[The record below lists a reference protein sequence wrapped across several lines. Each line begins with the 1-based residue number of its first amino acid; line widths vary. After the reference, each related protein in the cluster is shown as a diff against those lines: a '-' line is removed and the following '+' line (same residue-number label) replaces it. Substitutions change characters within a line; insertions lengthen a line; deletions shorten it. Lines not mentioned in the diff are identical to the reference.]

1 MHLIWENPYRVLG
14 VWAGANDREIIRQK
28 TRFKAYLK
36 VNKQVETDTD
46 LSFLPL
52 VNRSETTVQKAISS
66 VEKTD
71 QKILHSL
78 FWFSNLTPIDNT
90 AINHLTNDNIDKA
103 TQIWLKP
110 ARQPTLSLRKVSAL
124 NNLSTLH
131 FARALSKNL
140 NDNGASVNEA
150 LALKVQAL
158 KFNSLKTLANSYGDE
173 TFHLD
178 TSIHKSIVENFFQ
191 LLQKSIQSHKS
202 LNGEIITSLIPKM
215 DSNVRESA
223 EKIFSGQSISTIESA
238 LSTAKKKRTDN
249 SSDAN
254 ITGKHLYSRTYE
266 PLKHLENVLGHE
278 NMTYQMHADKVAQEL
293 IECGISYYNHHTKG
307 YNVDPG
313 DDTMNLL
320 NKAKSLATG
329 SMVKDRI
336 KKNLPTV
343 KKWQQNK
350 ESRNKLKAIESEFEF
365 INNKLDQGISGNQ
378 TIQKAKDILTA
389 CKPKLT
395 IIKDKLGVNSN
406 EYIQISSNVVSVAQS
421 NLVFVVNKVQEN
433 ANSAFNRHDPTH
445 YYLLK
450 STFIDAYDVMESM
463 RYMAMDSKTK
473 NQFQKNFEVITSLKR
488 EFGTSS
494 STSSYNSGQ
503 NNSSGCYI
511 ATMAYGSYDHPQVL
525 KLRHFRDNVLSK
537 SDVGRSFIKLYY
549 ASSPH
554 MVEVLSEYKS
564 IHTFIRNALNKL
576 IKLIG
581 Y

>member
-1 MHLIWENPYRVLG
+1 MKAIQENPYRVLG

-52 VNRSETTVQKAISS
+52 VNRSEVTVQKAISS
-66 VEKTD
+66 VEKTN

-90 AINHLTNDNIDKA
+90 AIDHLTNGNIDKA
-103 TQIWLKP
+103 TEIWSKP
-110 ARQPTLSLRKVSAL
+110 AHQSTVSLRKVSAL
-124 NNLSTLH
+124 NNLSTLD

-140 NDNGASVNEA
+140 NDNGASVNKA

-191 LLQKSIQSHKS
+191 LLQKSIQSHES

-215 DSNVRESA
+215 DSDVRESA
-223 EKIFSGQSISTIESA
+223 EKIFSGQSISMIESA

-293 IECGISYYNHHTKG
+293 IECSISYYNHHTKG
-307 YNVDPG
+307 YDIDPG

-336 KKNLPTV
+336 KKNLPIIQ
-343 KKWQQNK
+343 KWQSNK
-350 ESRNKLKAIESEFEF
+350 ISRNKYHEIESELKF
-365 INNKLDQGISGNQ
+365 INSKLDQAVSGTNTIS
-378 TIQKAKDILTA
+378 KADELIYT

-395 IIKDKLGVNSN
+395 IIKDKLGARSK
-406 EYIQISSNVVSVAQS
+406 EYIRISSDVVTVTQGMVVTEINKKQDYFKFLTRNPTDYEISSLQKAVKKAINVMEAMKSLPKNSELENQYKNNLTTIYSLKQQISSNSQP
-421 NLVFVVNKVQEN
+421 
-433 ANSAFNRHDPTH
+433 D
-445 YYLLK
+445 
-450 STFIDAYDVMESM
+450 
-463 RYMAMDSKTK
+463 
-473 NQFQKNFEVITSLKR
+473 
-488 EFGTSS
+488 
-494 STSSYNSGQ
+494 
-503 NNSSGCYI
+503 CYI
-511 ATMAYGSYDHPQVL
+511 ATMAYGSHDHPQVL

-537 SDVGRSFIKLYY
+537 SYLGKVFIKLYY

-564 IHTFIRNALNKL
+564 VHTFIRKALNKL